1 MHRRRRKDRQTDGHK
16 HRNRKVN
23 RDRKIRG
30 GRDETITNKK
40 ETERRQREI
49 ASEAAKQTTAP
60 RNKHILNTRSY
71 EQDCSCFTLVSQV
84 YAHLLFISG
93 VSAQSPT

>member
-40 ETERRQREI
+40 ETKRDREETERD
-49 ASEAAKQTTAP
+49 SK
-60 RNKHILNTRSY
+60 
-71 EQDCSCFTLVSQV
+71 
-84 YAHLLFISG
+84 
-93 VSAQSPT
+93 